1 MAFYFSRGER
11 WDKAARYCLKAAR
24 TAREHYAYRSA
35 LNLCGQALEAANR
48 GEGLETEH
56 TDTLVM
62 QGDLLSLLG
71 ELKPANAKYDEAL
84 AATSTP
90 KKKRIVE
97 NKLHRPHTVKRD
109 GAKIVFYEHGSGE
122 ETLLLANAVVYGLAT
137 FQPVLER
144 LCQEFRV
151 ITVDLRG
158 SGASDPLPRRYY
170 IQDHLEDIRAV
181 IKKAGGA
188 PLTGIGISRGGNI
201 MIKLAVEHPELIKAI
216 VTVGCPPDRGGPDSR
231 IKPKGPD
238 YGLFIEALR
247 MKDKERILQIM
258 VPSLISEP
266 GTGELL
272 QHTIEQWRQL
282 SIQSLLG
289 FYGEDPQAD
298 VAPLLSRVAVP
309 TLIMH
314 GAEDRRIPLEASTFL
329 HDRIPNALLYHFQGT
344 GHLPSITAAGEF
356 SEVLGQF
363 VRSGTVPDSIRP
375 SG

>member
-1 MAFYFSRGER
+1 
-11 WDKAARYCLKAAR
+11 
-24 TAREHYAYRSA
+24 
-35 LNLCGQALEAANR
+35 
-48 GEGLETEH
+48 
-56 TDTLVM
+56 
-62 QGDLLSLLG
+62 
-71 ELKPANAKYDEAL
+71 
-84 AATSTP
+84 
-90 KKKRIVE
+90 
-97 NKLHRPHTVKRD
+97 
-109 GAKIVFYEHGSGE
+109 
-122 ETLLLANAVVYGLAT
+122 
-137 FQPVLER
+137 
-144 LCQEFRV
+144 
-151 ITVDLRG
+151 
-158 SGASDPLPRRYY
+158 
-170 IQDHLEDIRAV
+170 
-181 IKKAGGA
+181 
-188 PLTGIGISRGGNI
+188 

-314 GAEDRRIPLEASTFL
+314 GAEDRQIPLEASTFL